1 MRFIVGFP
9 YLSTRRYPVQTTSEV
24 QTVARS
30 IHTTKRDAMDF
41 LGIEK
46 VKLLLLNRTLYGMCD
61 SGDYWTATL
70 GFHIFKKLE

>member
-9 YLSTRRYPVQTTSEV
+9 YLSTRRYPVQTVE
-24 QTVARS
+24 RS